1 MRIVRGRGSF
11 FLSLSSTAQSLPI
24 PEKKREKVLL
34 PYTFGS
40 IPFKLFVTVDFQ
52 FK

>member
-24 PEKKREKVLL
+24 PEKKGKVLL